1 MIKCRSSLDRI
12 IDLDV
17 DRVPIEMSIE
27 GIDQHSTGDAIN
39 PHLSCLLATFSFINL
54 GCTENVTKS
63 FGRLDVTYTS
73 KFDPYCNWILSH
85 TGITQAVVIFS
96 INQIYF
102 ASSRYVVSVAF
113 TLRLGVTMSLNNVC
127 HQL

>member
-1 MIKCRSSLDRI
+1 MHKSRSTVDQLSLECRLI
-12 IDLDV
+12 IDFDV

-39 PHLSCLLATFSFINL
+39 PHLSCLLVTFFIL
-54 GCTENVTKS
+54 GCTENATKS
-63 FGRLDVTYTS
+63 FGRLDVTYAS

-85 TGITQAVVIFS
+85 TGITQAVAIFS

-102 ASSRYVVSVAF
+102 ASSRYAVSV
-113 TLRLGVTMSLNNVC
+113 SY
-127 HQL
+127 